1 MAIIKPTLS
10 LAANSNTAS
19 STPGPMG
26 IDINLST
33 PAWSLT
39 CSAADHF
46 TIPEVRTTYQAAG
59 YSEYAPLGQVLIKG
73 ADFTQAAKSDGSTL
87 THSGC
92 YIYVVNTSAA
102 SSKHIIAIGHTL
114 HGDAADDSATE
125 GPIAATGTGGGA
137 ADSDSDEDLTP
148 IVEANTD
155 NRAEENR
162 RLFSLRAGE
171 WAFFP
176 YDYTGMLYCQATGA
190 GQKLEWWRFDR

>member
-1 MAIIKPTLS
+1 MAIIRPQLNIS
-10 LAANSNTAS
+10 ANANTAS

-33 PAWSLT
+33 PTWSLT

-46 TIPEVRTTYQAAG
+46 TIPEVRTTYEAADFDK
-59 YSEYAPLGQVLIKG
+59 YAPLGQVLIKG
-73 ADFTQAAKSDGSTL
+73 DDFTQAAKSDGTTL
-87 THSGC
+87 THNGC
-92 YIYVVNTSAA
+92 YIYVINTSV
-102 SSKHIIAIGHTL
+102 STSKHIIAIGHTL
-114 HGDAADDSATE
+114 HGDIADDSATD
-125 GPIAATGTGGGA
+125 GPIASTGTGGGS
-137 ADSDSDEDLTP
+137 ADAGADNDLTP

-155 NRAEENR
+155 NRAEENK

-176 YDYTGMLYCQATGA
+176 YDYTGLLYCQATGA